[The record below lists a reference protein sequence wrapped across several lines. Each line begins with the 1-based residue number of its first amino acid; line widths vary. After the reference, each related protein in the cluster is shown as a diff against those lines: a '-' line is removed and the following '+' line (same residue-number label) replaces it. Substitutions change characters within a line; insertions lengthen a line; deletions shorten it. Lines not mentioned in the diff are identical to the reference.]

1 MFLKLCFSFAKLRKF
16 RPNFDLVFREI
27 SRNSRVISRNTKL
40 KISRNYENEN
50 FRRQPTWDAISVTKK
65 GFVIQFLFL
74 CKNVCRTEVVLYLYS
89 YATSSGTY
97 KLRVKDSLWWAQ
109 KPCDGL
115 DSLWNQQLVIDSTA
129 CEGLGSL
136 WGTRQLVRGS
146 TACEGLDICDELYSL
161 WGTRQPVRD
170 SKACEGLN
178 SMLGAR
184 KLVRDSTSCEG
195 LDSLWGAQKPCDGL
209 DSLWGTCSLLFVR
222 PHWELGQSRRFK
234 DVTQC
239 NMELMWG
246 WGEGGWGRDMR
257 CGGEDGG

>member
-1 MFLKLCFSFAKLRKF
+1 MFPKLCFSFAKLRKF

-89 YATSSGTY
+89 YATSSGTF
-97 KLRVKDSLWWAQ
+97 KLRVKDSLWW
-109 KPCDGL
+109 
-115 DSLWNQQLVIDSTA
+115 
-129 CEGLGSL
+129 
-136 WGTRQLVRGS
+136 
-146 TACEGLDICDELYSL
+146 
-161 WGTRQPVRD
+161 
-170 SKACEGLN
+170 
-178 SMLGAR
+178 
-184 KLVRDSTSCEG
+184 
-195 LDSLWGAQKPCDGL
+195 AQKPCDGL

>member
-1 MFLKLCFSFAKLRKF
+1 MYVEQKWYCICIRMQLR
-16 RPNFDLVFREI
+16 PAL
-27 SRNSRVISRNTKL
+27 
-40 KISRNYENEN
+40 
-50 FRRQPTWDAISVTKK
+50 
-65 GFVIQFLFL
+65 
-74 CKNVCRTEVVLYLYS
+74 
-89 YATSSGTY
+89 

-129 CEGLGSL
+129 SEGLGSL

-146 TACEGLDICDELYSL
+146 TACEGLDICDELY
-161 WGTRQPVRD
+161 
-170 SKACEGLN
+170 
-178 SMLGAR
+178 
-184 KLVRDSTSCEG
+184 
-195 LDSLWGAQKPCDGL
+195 
-209 DSLWGTCSLLFVR
+209 SLWGTCSLLFVR

-257 CGGEDGG
+257 CWGGGGVEVGIGGVEGRMEGRVEWFSFFAIFEDGHIAADWPHLYEFHSKKSANFDYIYFF